1 MEKKEKDLFNII
13 GTTVVGIACF
23 VMAFLEKNPDIA
35 PLWFVASY
43 GMSVLTKILHNMG
56 ENK

>member
-23 VMAFLEKNPDIA
+23 VMGFLEKNSDIA
-35 PLWFVASY
+35 PLWFAAGY
-43 GMSVLTKILHNMG
+43 GMSVLTKILNKIG
-56 ENK
+56 EN